1 MDIEADSVLAKD
13 IKAKG
18 ISPLVAAV
26 LLIAVTMTIA
36 GLLAYWAASF
46 VKASLPETNETET
59 QCRFADFSIYSCSY
73 SNRTVNL
80 ILENT
85 QNVDLENIK
94 AYLIFSN
101 STVSDAYSLNETL
114 PAGVLKSYTI
124 SDVDDFSKISIK
136 THCPDVGKEKTCAK
150 S

>member
-13 IKAKG
+13 TESKG

-46 VKASLPETNETET
+46 VKTSLPETNETET
-59 QCRFADFSIYSCSY
+59 QCRFADFSIYSCTY

-85 QNVDLENIK
+85 QNVDLEDLK
-94 AYLIFSN
+94 AYFIFSN
-101 STVSDAYSLNETL
+101 NTVSDAYDLNETL
-114 PAGVLKSYTI
+114 PSGRLKSFTI
-124 SDVDDFSKISIK
+124 TSVDDFSKISIK
-136 THCPDVGKEKTCAK
+136 THCPDVGKEKTCTK